1 MTCKDVVVDRLR
13 RGLRGRSQ
21 TRLIDMN
28 HDVGCKTDHSRN
40 RLVIET
46 LFREYLWK
54 QLTKCNKLGF
64 VSSKIQQPPISF
76 KC

>member
-28 HDVGCKTDHSRN
+28 HDGGCKQITVTIVS
-40 RLVIET
+40 LFIET
-46 LFREYLWK
+46 LFRE
-54 QLTKCNKLGF
+54 F
-64 VSSKIQQPPISF
+64 I
-76 KC
+76 